1 MSEEEWTKVLQMIE
15 KAVDEGSQQTL
26 LSIMLTADEREA
38 LVTRAKILDMLLNQQ
53 CSQRQ
58 ISQDLGVGIAT
69 VTRGNNELKNR
80 SDDELKVLSELLKKC
95 Q

>member
-1 MSEEEWTKVLQMIE
+1 MSEQEWTKVLQMIE

>member
-1 MSEEEWTKVLQMIE
+1 MIE
-15 KAVDEGSQQTL
+15 KAVADGHQQTL

-38 LVTRAKILDMLLNQQ
+38 LATRAKILDMLLNQQ

-69 VTRGNNELKNR
+69 VTRGNNELKAR
-80 SDDELKVLSELLKKC
+80 SKEEIKILSDLLQLNK
-95 Q
+95 

>member
-1 MSEEEWTKVLQMIE
+1 MSEQEWTKVLQMIE
-15 KAVDEGSQQTL
+15 KAVDEGNQQTL

-58 ISQDLGVGIAT
+58 ISQELGVGIAT

>member
-80 SDDELKVLSELLKKC
+80 TDDELKVLSELLKKC

>member
-1 MSEEEWTKVLQMIE
+1 MIE